1 MIKIRIL
8 AKYSYKNNFTEFPD
22 AEIFIEDQENLTG
35 GVEEIRVVSG
45 ALIKNYIKEWNVY
58 VKRILI
64 LKQNSPDDLL
74 VDKEIQSKLK
84 KTNSLK
90 SPLFQNLEPFE
101 SICLFEQRF
110 PETP

>member
-1 MIKIRIL
+1 V
-8 AKYSYKNNFTEFPD
+8 
-22 AEIFIEDQENLTG
+22 

-45 ALIKNYIKEWNVY
+45 ELIKNCIEEWNAF
-58 VKRILI
+58 VKRIQI
-64 LKQNSPDDLL
+64 LKINFPDDLL